1 MFLQIIENKSYLT
14 TYPQIH
20 SIELSSLSRT
30 NEFLSL
36 SFMIDSSFNHLESLV
51 LWDVKSDILM
61 SILIKLLSLSRLQSL
76 TIDMFDASIN
86 LTAIYQLVF
95 NLSMLKYYRFSI
107 INTDLSVSLPT
118 ATNQQ
123 QR

>member
-14 TYPQIH
+14 SYPQIH

-51 LWDVKSDILM
+51 LWDVKSDIIML
-61 SILIKLLSLSRLQSL
+61 ILIKLLSLSRLQSL

>member
-1 MFLQIIENKSYLT
+1 
-14 TYPQIH
+14 
-20 SIELSSLSRT
+20 
-30 NEFLSL
+30 
-36 SFMIDSSFNHLESLV
+36 MIDSSFNHLESLV

-61 SILIKLLSLSRLQSL
+61 LILIKLLSLSRLQSL